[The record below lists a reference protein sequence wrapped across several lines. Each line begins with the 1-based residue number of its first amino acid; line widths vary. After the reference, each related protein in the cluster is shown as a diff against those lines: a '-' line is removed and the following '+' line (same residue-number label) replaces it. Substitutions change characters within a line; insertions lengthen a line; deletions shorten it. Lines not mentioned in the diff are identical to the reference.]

1 MRDITY
7 TMFAQESADKLT
19 TQVLIPLFNYKKHSA
34 VLGGGSALGVVF
46 VKQLLPE
53 LEAMYGQEQARQSMA
68 QGISAVSA
76 TPPADSLSEE
86 PVTEE
91 EAGGILG

>member
-1 MRDITY
+1 M
-7 TMFAQESADKLT
+7 
-19 TQVLIPLFNYKKHSA
+19 
-34 VLGGGSALGVVF
+34 VF

-53 LEAMYGQEQARQSMA
+53 LEAMCGQEQARQSMA